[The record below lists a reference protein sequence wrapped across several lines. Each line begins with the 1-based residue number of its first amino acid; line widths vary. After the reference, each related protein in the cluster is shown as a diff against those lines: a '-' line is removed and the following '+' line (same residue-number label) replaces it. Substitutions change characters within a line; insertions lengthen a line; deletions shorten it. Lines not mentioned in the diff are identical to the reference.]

1 MTDQI
6 DPAAAPPSGTDPATQ
21 SEAPGAYSVMV
32 MATIAFTLMFAA
44 WLMFGVLG
52 IPIQQEFGLTDVQ
65 LSLISSV
72 AIFNG
77 SLWRLPAGII
87 ADRIGGKI
95 VMTVLLVLSAIF
107 SYMVSLASNYT
118 MLLALAFAVGLA
130 GNSFSVGTTWV
141 SSWFSKQRNGFAMGV
156 FGAGNVGASVTKFIG
171 PAIIAGTA
179 GSVFL
184 GGLVTGGWR
193 LVPVIYSVMLLV
205 TAVTLWFVTP
215 SPDRTP
221 ASGRSL
227 GDQLQPLKS
236 ARVWRFSLYYVAVFG
251 AYVALSAWM
260 PKYYVDTF
268 GVSTGTAALLTATFI
283 FPASL
288 MRPVGGTMSDR
299 LGARKV
305 TYIAFYLMTACAAL
319 LSLPMITNVWLFTL
333 ILFVLGC
340 AMGIGKASVF
350 KYVPDY
356 FPKDVG
362 AAGGLIG
369 MFGGLGGALLPPLFA
384 STKAATGFPQSTF
397 VVLLVLVV
405 FCLAWLHRAT
415 WNMTH
420 DSRDPLWQR
429 FGI

>member
-1 MTDQI
+1 MPDQP
-6 DPAAAPPSGTDPATQ
+6 DPASPATAQ
-21 SEAPGAYSVMV
+21 KSAVQPEAPGAYRVMW

-52 IPIQQEFGLTDVQ
+52 IPIQKEFGLTDVQ

-77 SLWRLPAGII
+77 SLWRLPAGIL

-95 VMTVLLVLSAIF
+95 MITGLLVLSAIF
-107 SYMVSLASNYT
+107 SYLVSLASNYG

-141 SSWFSKQRNGFAMGV
+141 SSWFTKNRNGFAMGV

-179 GSVFL
+179 GSVYL

-193 LVPVIYSVMLLV
+193 LVPVLYSVMLLI
-205 TAVTLWFVTP
+205 TAITLWFVCPT
-215 SPDRTP
+215 PDRKP
-221 ASGRSL
+221 ASGRRL
-227 GDQLQPLKS
+227 VDQLGPLKE
-236 ARVWRFSLYYVAVFG
+236 ARAWRFSLYYVAVFG

-288 MRPVGGTMSDR
+288 LRPVGGMMSDR

-305 TYIAFYLMTACAAL
+305 TFLALYIMAVCSAL
-319 LSLPMITNVWLFTL
+319 LSLPMIANVWLFTV

-340 AMGIGKASVF
+340 AMGFGKASVF

-356 FPKDVG
+356 FPGDVG

-384 STKAATGFPQSTF
+384 STKAATGLPQSTF
-397 VVLLVLVV
+397 VVLLALVV
-405 FCLAWLHRAT
+405 FCIAWLHRAV
-415 WNMTH
+415 WNMNR
-420 DSRDPLWQR
+420 DSGDPLWQK

>member
-1 MTDQI
+1 MTENLDT
-6 DPAAAPPSGTDPATQ
+6 AEATTTA
-21 SEAPGAYSVMV
+21 EAPGAYRVMV
-32 MATIAFTLMFAA
+32 MASLGFTLMFAA

-52 IPIQQEFGLTDVQ
+52 IPIQKEFGLSDVQ

-77 SLWRLPAGII
+77 SLWRLPAGIL

-95 VMTVLLVLSAIF
+95 LMTVLLVVSAIF
-107 SYMVSLASNYT
+107 SYLVSLASNYT
-118 MLLALAFAVGLA
+118 MLLALAFCVGLA

-141 SSWFSKQRNGFAMGV
+141 SSWFSKRRNGFAMGV

-171 PAIIAGTA
+171 PAIIAGTT
-179 GSVFL
+179 GTVFL
-184 GGLVTGGWR
+184 GGLVPGGWR
-193 LVPVIYSVMLLV
+193 LVPVIYAVLLLV
-205 TAVTLWFVTP
+205 TAVTLWFVCP

-221 ASGRSL
+221 ASGRRL
-227 GDQLQPLKS
+227 RDQLEPLKS

-268 GVSTGTAALLTATFI
+268 DVPTGTAALLTATFI

-288 MRPVGGTMSDR
+288 MRPLGGTMSDR
-299 LGARKV
+299 MGARKV
-305 TYIAFYLMTACAAL
+305 TFLSFYVMTACAAL
-319 LSLPMITNVWLFTL
+319 LTLPFITNVWLFTL

-340 AMGIGKASVF
+340 AMGVGKASVF

-384 STKAATGFPQSTF
+384 YTKEVTGFEQSTF
-397 VVLLVLVV
+397 AVLFVLVL
-405 FCLAWLHRAT
+405 FCLLWLHRT
-415 WNMTH
+415 VWNMNH
-420 DSRDPLWQR
+420 DSGDPLWQK

>member
-1 MTDQI
+1 MTDNL
-6 DPAAAPPSGTDPATQ
+6 DTAEATAP
-21 SEAPGAYSVMV
+21 SEAPGAYRVMV
-32 MATIAFTLMFAA
+32 MATLAFTLMFAA

-52 IPIQQEFGLTDVQ
+52 IPIQKEFGLTDVQ

-77 SLWRLPAGII
+77 SLWRLPAGIL

-95 VMTVLLVLSAIF
+95 LMTVLLVVSAIF
-107 SYMVSLASNYT
+107 SYLVSLASNYT
-118 MLLALAFAVGLA
+118 MLLALAFCVGLA

-141 SSWFSKQRNGFAMGV
+141 SSWFSKRRNGFAMGV

-179 GSVFL
+179 GTVFL
-184 GGLVTGGWR
+184 GGLVPGGWR
-193 LVPVIYSVMLLV
+193 LVPVIYSVLLLV
-205 TAVTLWFVTP
+205 TAVTLWFVCP

-221 ASGRSL
+221 ASGRRL
-227 GDQLQPLKS
+227 RDQLEPLKS

-288 MRPVGGTMSDR
+288 MRPLGGTMSDR
-299 LGARKV
+299 MGARKV
-305 TYIAFYLMTACAAL
+305 TFLSFYVMTACAAL
-319 LSLPMITNVWLFTL
+319 LSLPFITNVWLFTL

-340 AMGIGKASVF
+340 AMGVGKASVF

-384 STKAATGFPQSTF
+384 YTKEATGFQQSTF
-397 VVLLVLVV
+397 AVLFVLVL
-405 FCLAWLHRAT
+405 FCLLWLHRT
-415 WNMTH
+415 VWNMTH
-420 DSRDPLWQR
+420 DSRDPLWHK